1 MRDDAPKSGYGY
13 EYLQRVAVYT
23 GWKYEYV
30 YGSWD
35 DLYQM
40 LLDGKIDLMVAVAR
54 DEGRSHRLG
63 YPDYEMLSE
72 NIYIYKDSD
81 DASMKCGEFSSYNG
95 KRVGINIAD
104 EKMNFWLEHWIG
116 ETGAQITV
124 VPYETMEACTEGFN
138 EKKVDAFVSAENI
151 VSSYAGITPV
161 EKIGREPYYLCVTGK
176 HPEFLDELNMA
187 LSLLL
192 YHHEFPGCRG
202 CSV

>member
-40 LLDGKIDLMVAVAR
+40 LLDGKIDLMAAVAR

-81 DASMKCGEFSSYNG
+81 DASMKSTW
-95 KRVGINIAD
+95 R
-104 EKMNFWLEHWIG
+104 
-116 ETGAQITV
+116 
-124 VPYETMEACTEGFN
+124 
-138 EKKVDAFVSAENI
+138 
-151 VSSYAGITPV
+151 
-161 EKIGREPYYLCVTGK
+161 
-176 HPEFLDELNMA
+176 
-187 LSLLL
+187 
-192 YHHEFPGCRG
+192 FP
-202 CSV
+202 